1 VGDARPTSIAF
12 VANAPTVQSSRV
24 KDSAR
29 NDPNPILLTR
39 RPDARTFVLAL
50 VMPIATLLPVAAS
63 VGSIKSIVAP
73 THPMTGGEYTNAII
87 WTTVAAAFTW
97 FTLTL
102 VRSALSKTVFRAQS
116 AEVVTLGWVRRSVRY
131 SACITFVFARKR
143 QYAYGAY
150 AGTYFKITL
159 AAKGHKPIVLRGK
172 HKERALGPGATIF
185 WKRFAG
191 SDEIDRLPRHIGSI
205 MADAWEQR
213 LDAREHIRWCRGII
227 FTDLGVIPASGA
239 SDKQCVPY
247 DRVWSQ
253 LRKDETLEVTIEGDR
268 DPIHVGAVAPN
279 FWPGAIL
286 LERRAKRGDPEH
298 GDAQDGKTEHA
309 EEDDLD

>member
-1 VGDARPTSIAF
+1 M
-12 VANAPTVQSSRV
+12 

-50 VMPIATLLPVAAS
+50 VMPIVTLMPVAITIS
-63 VGSIKSIVAP
+63 GIMSIVAP
-73 THPMTGGEYTNAII
+73 MRPASGNEHLYIAIAG
-87 WTTVAAAFTW
+87 AASAISIW
-97 FTLTL
+97 FTFTL

-116 AEVVTLGWVRRSVRY
+116 VQVVTLGWVRRSMRY
-131 SACITFVFARKR
+131 SACNTLVFARKR
-143 QYAYGAY
+143 EYAYGAY

-185 WKRFAG
+185 WNRFAG

-205 MADAWEQR
+205 MADAWELR
-213 LDAREHIRWCRGII
+213 LGAGEHIRWCRGLV

-239 SDKQCVPY
+239 SEKQCVPY
-247 DRVWSQ
+247 DHVWSQ
-253 LRKDETLEVTIEGDR
+253 LRNDDTLEVTLEEDR
-268 DPIHVGAVAPN
+268 HPILVDAAASN

-286 LERRAKRGDPEH
+286 LERRAHHGDPEH
-298 GDAQDGKTEHA
+298 GDAHDERTDHA
-309 EEDDLD
+309 DEDDLE